1 MKPLS
6 QRSVNEYSVIFLI
19 LVTLLLIYSGSILN
33 KDMINVD
40 LAIKQQEKTLR
51 LGTNIEEVI
60 NELTDLSRSFANN
73 YDLKDVNEYWHQ
85 INVENKKDKIILN
98 LNSMDIPEEESN
110 YIIKAK
116 KISDELEEIHVHSMK
131 LIFLAKNYDNKY
143 MPPRIMKYQLPDL
156 ENSLSNEEKLE
167 LASDLVFG
175 EEYLRMRKEI
185 RENISIYRRLTDE
198 RTTKEIDLA
207 LNSSNEAFKLQKISL
222 ILMILGGLIILV
234 FDYSQVGI
242 PLINYTKD
250 IDNSLGKRE
259 LIRLEPKGSREIRE
273 LAKAFNKNAEEK
285 EEFEFSLKETEYK
298 LKLHMHLMPLA
309 AIEYDNNFII
319 THWNKAAEKVFGF
332 TKQEAVGKSP
342 MDLII
347 PKDIMPEIREIL
359 IKLRL
364 GDKSG
369 ETSVN
374 KNITK
379 DGRIIICDW
388 SNTPIFN
395 QFDELIGWLCLAKDI
410 TEEKEKQD
418 KILYLSQHDPLTGL
432 YNRGYI
438 LEQLEVE
445 KIRFNRSKKP
455 FSVIIFDI
463 DFFKSVN
470 DNYGHEAGDNVL
482 KNVSTIMRSTVR
494 NTDFVGRWGGEE
506 FLIILPFT
514 DTGGAYELAEKVR
527 KNIEN
532 EKFIYNN
539 QILKLTIT
547 GGISC
552 SCEGTNVADY
562 IRSADNALLRGKN
575 LGRNIVIKAGC

>member
-506 FLIILPFT
+506 FLMILPFT

-552 SCEGTNVADY
+552 SCEENNVADY

>member
-6 QRSVNEYSVIFLI
+6 QRSVNKYSVIFLI

-33 KDMINVD
+33 KNMVNVN
-40 LAIKQQEKTLR
+40 LAVKQQEKTLR

-60 NELTDLSRSFANN
+60 NELTDLSRSFVNN
-73 YDLKDVNEYWHQ
+73 YDLKDLNEYWHQ
-85 INVENKKDKIILN
+85 INVENKKDKIIFN

-143 MPPRIMKYQLPDL
+143 MTPRIMKYQLPDL
-156 ENSLSNEEKLE
+156 ENSLSNKEKLE
-167 LASDLVFG
+167 LARDLVFG

-185 RENISIYRRLTDE
+185 RENISSYRRLTDE

-222 ILMILGGLIILV
+222 VLMLLGGFIILI
-234 FDYSQVGI
+234 FYYIQVGI
-242 PLINYTKD
+242 PIINYTKV
-250 IDNSLGKRE
+250 IHESLGMRE
-259 LIRLEPKGSREIRE
+259 LIKLTPKGSKEIRE
-273 LAKAFNKNAEEK
+273 LAEAFNKNAEEK
-285 EEFEFSLKETEYK
+285 ERFEFSLRETEYK
-298 LKLHMHLMPLA
+298 LKLHMHLMPQA
-309 AIEYDNNFII
+309 AIEYDKNFII
-319 THWNKAAEKVFGF
+319 THWNKAAEKIFGF
-332 TKQEAVGKSP
+332 TKEEAVGKSP
-342 MDLII
+342 IDLIV
-347 PKDIMPEIREIL
+347 PKDIMPDMKEIL
-359 IKLRL
+359 TKLRL

-369 ETSVN
+369 EMSTN

-410 TEEKEKQD
+410 TEEREKQD

-432 YNRGYI
+432 YNRGYM
-438 LEQLEVE
+438 LEKLEIE
-445 KIRFNRSKKP
+445 KSRFERSKKP
-455 FSVIIFDI
+455 FSVIILDI

-470 DNYGHEAGDNVL
+470 DNYGHEAGDDVL
-482 KNVSTIMRSTVR
+482 KTVSSIMKNTVR
-494 NTDFVGRWGGEE
+494 KTDFVGRWGGEE
-506 FLIILPFT
+506 FVIILPFT
-514 DTGGAYELAEKVR
+514 DTEGAYDLAEKVR

-532 EKFIYNN
+532 ERFIYNN

-552 SCEGTNVADY
+552 SCEGNNIADY
-562 IRSADNALLRGKN
+562 IRKADNALLKGKSS
-575 LGRNIVIKAGC
+575 GRNIVIKAGC

>member
-6 QRSVNEYSVIFLI
+6 QRSVNKYSVIFLI

-33 KDMINVD
+33 KNMVNVN

-60 NELTDLSRSFANN
+60 NELTDLSRSFVNN
-73 YDLKDVNEYWHQ
+73 YDLKDLNEYWNQ

-110 YIIKAK
+110 YIVEAK
-116 KISDELEEIHVHSMK
+116 KISDELEKIHVHSMK

-143 MPPRIMKYQLPDL
+143 MPPRIRKYQLPDL
-156 ENSLSNEEKLE
+156 ENSLSNKEKLE

-185 RENISIYRRLTDE
+185 RENISSYRRLTDE

-222 ILMILGGLIILV
+222 ILMILGGLIILI

-242 PLINYTKD
+242 PLMNYTKD
-250 IDNSLGKRE
+250 IDKSLGKRE

-285 EEFEFSLKETEYK
+285 EEFEFSLRETEYK

-332 TKQEAVGKSP
+332 TKEEAVGRSP

-347 PKDIMPEIREIL
+347 PKDIMPEIKEIL

-379 DGRIIICDW
+379 DGRIITCDW

-432 YNRGYI
+432 YNRGYM

-445 KIRFNRSKKP
+445 KTRFNRSKKP

-482 KNVSTIMRSTVR
+482 KTVSSIMIDTVR

-514 DTGGAYELAEKVR
+514 DTDGAYKLAEKVR

-532 EKFIYNN
+532 ERFIYNN

-552 SCEGTNVADY
+552 SCEGNNVADY
-562 IRSADNALLRGKN
+562 IRSADDALLQGKD